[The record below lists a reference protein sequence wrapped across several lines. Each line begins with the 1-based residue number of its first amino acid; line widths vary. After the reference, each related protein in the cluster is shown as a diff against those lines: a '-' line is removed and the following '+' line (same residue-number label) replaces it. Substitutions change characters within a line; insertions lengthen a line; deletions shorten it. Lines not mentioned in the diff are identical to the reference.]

1 MAIGPTIND
10 IREITSVLSEK
21 LKMDYSNYAFSFL
34 RRRFAF
40 LFEELKVK
48 NTRCFL
54 EALDSNDLMDE
65 FCYLFPVEEKEMFRD
80 PSFWRTLRGKI
91 IPEIQKENLSFW
103 FPELVSTEE
112 LLSLI
117 VILDEQNLLQKST
130 IYCNVGSSKRVE
142 VIMEGRIHGKFTE
155 LNKSNFKRLEL
166 ACTFEKYFVEET
178 GYIRMASD
186 KWLDHV
192 VFLSGNYFNHL
203 PDKEVDVTFF
213 RNRMLYYNAKLQ
225 AEAERQL
232 HRSLNKGAFVVLGI
246 KEKILKENELNFVLY
261 DRGEQIYR
269 IS

>member
-10 IREITSVLSEK
+10 IREITAVLSEK

-48 NTRCFL
+48 NTKCFMEGL
-54 EALDSNDLMDE
+54 NTNELLDE

-80 PSFWRTLRGKI
+80 PSFWRTLRAKML
-91 IPEIQKENLSFW
+91 PVIQKENLTFW
-103 FPELVSTEE
+103 FPEFVSTEE
-112 LLSLI
+112 LFSLI
-117 VILDEQNLLQKST
+117 VILEEENLLAKSK
-130 IYCNVGSSKRVE
+130 IYCNVGSKKRVE
-142 VIMEGRIHGKFTE
+142 LIKDGRIQGKFTE

-166 ACTFEKYFVEET
+166 RCTFEKYFVEEA
-178 GYIRMASD
+178 GCIRIASD
-186 KWLDHV
+186 RWLDQV

-203 PDKEVDVTFF
+203 PDKDIDVAIF

-225 AEAERQL
+225 AEAERHL
-232 HRSLNKGAFVVLGI
+232 LRNLNKDAFVVLGI
-246 KEKILKENELNFVLY
+246 KEKILKENERSFMLY